1 MEQKKSISKR
11 RLGVVITF
19 ISLFS
24 IVSIFEY
31 GRIEHLLE
39 QNIILQITGII
50 SLIVFIVSLTLTFIK
65 TGLWKFTHK
74 SLNTLDERE
83 IILTSKSLRYAYA
96 IFTVFTLFLLLSLS
110 ILGKPLSIVSVV
122 SLIVF
127 THLLPASVIA
137 WTERKFENK

>member
-24 IVSIFEY
+24 VVSVFEY

-39 QNIILQITGII
+39 QNILLQIVGII
-50 SLIVFIVSLTLTFIK
+50 SLIVFIVSIVFTFIK

-74 SLNTLDERE
+74 SLNKLDERE
-83 IILTSKSLRYAYA
+83 IALTGKSLRYAYG
-96 IFTVFTLFLLLSLS
+96 IFTVFLLLLLFSFS
-110 ILGKPLSIVSVV
+110 IFDKHLSIVLVA
-122 SLIVF
+122 SLIIF
-127 THLLPASVIA
+127 AHLLPASVIA
-137 WTERKFENK
+137 WTEK

>member
-39 QNIILQITGII
+39 QNIILQIAGII
-50 SLIVFIVSLTLTFIK
+50 SLIVFILSIVFTFIK

-74 SLNTLDERE
+74 SLDKLDERE
-83 IILTSKSLRYAYA
+83 IALTSKSLRYAYG
-96 IFTVFTLFLLLSLS
+96 IFTVFLLLLLFSFSIFDKHLS
-110 ILGKPLSIVSVV
+110 IILVA
-122 SLIVF
+122 SLIIF
-127 THLLPASVIA
+127 AHLLPASVIA
-137 WTERKFENK
+137 WTEK